1 MSSNSQFQSHGAF
14 ARLGRP
20 IAVLSA
26 VTGGAIAA
34 LGALLAPASAAPA
47 AISADARVQLV
58 HVAPFSST
66 ISGTSVSVLV
76 NGSDVITDLVFG
88 QTSSGYLT
96 LTAGVPLTVE
106 IVPTGSTTPAITA
119 SLTLSAGVDYTVAAI
134 GDGTRQPLELLVL
147 VDDNTVLT
155 DSAKLR
161 VVHVAPLSNTI
172 TGTLVDVRTEA
183 GAPITVDFAY
193 KANTGYLA
201 LPPGPYDLK
210 VTLPNTGPTAIQ
222 IPPLRADIGDVLTVF
237 AIGNG
242 VSQPLGIL
250 PLGDLHL
257 LGNGRAWVVHAAP
270 FSDTLAGTAVSVTL
284 STELGAS
291 TPYTDFRFGQTS
303 GGYISLLAG
312 IPTTITITPQG
323 ADAPAITETVTLSE
337 GVDYT
342 LAAIGNGTLQPLE
355 LLTLIDDNSV
365 LTGSAKLRIVHA
377 APFSAITSLTAVDV
391 RLQSGTLITGG
402 LIYKNNTGYL
412 DLPGGNYDLRV
423 TLAGTSITAID
434 PPPILLPNGQVM
446 TVFAIGD
453 GDAANFPLRA
463 LVLTANDAALRVYLP
478 LISRSE

>member
-1 MSSNSQFQSHGAF
+1 MSTNSQIQLRGTA

-20 IAVLSA
+20 IALLSA

-34 LGALLAPASAAPA
+34 LGALLAPAAAAPA
-47 AISADARVQLV
+47 AIPADARVQLI

-76 NGSDVITDLVFG
+76 NGSDVITDFVFG
-88 QTSSGYLT
+88 ETSSGYLT

-134 GDGTRQPLELLVL
+134 GDGAKQPLELLTL
-147 VDDNTVLT
+147 VDDNAVLT

-183 GAPITVDFAY
+183 GVPITVDFAY
-193 KANTGYLA
+193 KAGTGYLT

-210 VTLPNTGPTAIQ
+210 VTLPNTGPIAIQ

-237 AIGNG
+237 AIGDG
-242 VSQPLGIL
+242 ESQPLGIL
-250 PLGDLHL
+250 PVGDLHL
-257 LGNGRAWVVHAAP
+257 LGSGRAWVVHAAP

-284 STELGAS
+284 STELGTT
-291 TPYTDFRFGQTS
+291 TPYTDFQFGQTS

-312 IPTTITITPQG
+312 IPTTVTITPHG
-323 ADAPAITETVTLSE
+323 ADAPAITETLMLSE
-337 GVDYT
+337 NVDYT

-365 LTGSAKLRIVHA
+365 LTSSAKLRIVHA
-377 APFSAITSLTAVDV
+377 APFSANPALTAVDV
-391 RLQSGTLITGG
+391 RLQSGALVTGG
-402 LIYKNNTGYL
+402 LVYRDNTGYL
-412 DLPGGNYDLRV
+412 PLAGGSYDLRV

-434 PPPILLPNGQVM
+434 PPPMLLPNGQVM

-463 LVLTANDAALRVYLP
+463 LVLKANDAAQRVYVP
-478 LISRSE
+478 LVSRGD